1 MSEVDTQKPKF
12 YVLDMFPYPSGAGL
26 HVGHP
31 EGYTAT
37 DIIARMKRMQGYNV
51 LHPMGWD
58 AFGLPAEQY
67 ALDTGNNPREFTQKN
82 IATFK
87 RQIKS
92 LGFSYDWSREI
103 NTTDPKYYKWT
114 QWIFL
119 KLYEKGL
126 AYMAEVPVNWCPAL
140 GTVLSDEEV
149 IDGKSERGGHPVE
162 RRPMRQWI
170 LKITAYAD
178 RLLDD
183 LEKLDWPEHIK
194 EMQRNWIGRS
204 DGAEIDFM
212 LEDGSDH
219 ITVFTTRPDTL
230 FGATYLVLAPEHA
243 LVEKLTRPEQKAYVE
258 AYQDRTR
265 RKSDL
270 ERTDLNKEKTGVWTG
285 GYALHPVT
293 GEKLPVWIA
302 DYVLGHYGTGGIMA
316 VPGHDERDYEFAKVM
331 QLPIVEVVRGG
342 NLEEGAYTGDGEHIN
357 SDFLNGLYVAE
368 AKEKMIAWLEAHGK
382 GRRKRTYRLR
392 DWLFSRQRY
401 WGEPIP
407 ILHLEDGTTKPVKEE
422 DLPVLLPETDHI
434 RPSGTGESPLANIHD
449 WVHTVDPDTGRVAR
463 RETNTMPQWAG
474 SSWYF
479 LRFID
484 PHNEERFADP
494 EKLAYWLPVD
504 LYIGGA
510 EHAVLHLLYARF
522 WHKVLYDL
530 GLVPTDEP
538 FQKLFNQGMILGENH
553 EKMSKSRGNVVN
565 PDDIV
570 KSHGADALRLYE
582 MFMGPLEASKAW
594 STSGLDGARRFLDR
608 IYRLFVA
615 EDGTLSKR
623 IVTTKNVRPMQDLSA
638 IADLSGEGV
647 VPVQHVVHHAEHDTE
662 WVREA
667 ADVSEAA
674 LVARENGAQREV
686 PVDEAF
692 LRLYHQTVK
701 KVTDDYEALK
711 FNTAISQLM
720 VFVNEAYKRDE
731 IPAWM
736 MEGFVKLI
744 SPITPHLGEEL
755 WQRLGYKE
763 SLAYEPWPTY
773 DVRYLESDEIEIVIQ
788 VNGKVRA
795 HLTVTRGLDQETL
808 KRAALSLDE
817 VTRHLAGEPK
827 KVIIVPDKLVNIV
840 V

>member
-1 MSEVDTQKPKF
+1 MSQNGHWSYDHRHVEAKWQAYWEKHKTFEVKDIDTEKPKF

-67 ALDTGNNPREFTQKN
+67 ALDTGNNPRDFTQKN

-87 RQIKS
+87 KQIQS

-140 GTVLSDEEV
+140 GTVLADEEV

-162 RRPMRQWI
+162 RRPMRQWM

-204 DGAEIDFM
+204 DGAEIDFS
-212 LEDGSDH
+212 LEDGTDM

-230 FGATYLVLAPEHA
+230 FGATYLVLAPEHP
-243 LVEKLTRPEQKAYVE
+243 LVDRLTHPAHKEDVE
-258 AYQDRTR
+258 AYQEHTR

-270 ERTDLNKEKTGVWTG
+270 ERTDLNKEKTGVFTG
-285 GYALHPVT
+285 GYARHPVT
-293 GEKLPVWIA
+293 GQLLPVWIA
-302 DYVLGHYGTGGIMA
+302 DYVLGHYGTGAIMA
-316 VPGHDERDYEFAKVM
+316 VPGHDERDYAFAKRFN
-331 QLPIVEVVRGG
+331 LPIVEVVRGG
-342 NLEEGAYTGDGEHIN
+342 NLEEEAYTGDGEHIN
-357 SDFLNGLYVAE
+357 SDFLNGLYVKE
-368 AKEKMIAWLEAHGK
+368 AKETMIQWLEDHGK

-407 ILHLEDGTTKPVKEE
+407 ILHLEDGTTKPVKEDE
-422 DLPVLLPETDHI
+422 LPVLLPETEHI
-434 RPSGTGESPLANIHD
+434 RPSGTGESPLANIHE
-449 WVHTVDPDTGRVAR
+449 WVNTVDPETGLAAR

-479 LRFID
+479 LRFVD
-484 PHNEERFADP
+484 PHNDERFADP

-522 WHKVLYDL
+522 WHKVLFDL

-594 STSGLDGARRFLDR
+594 STQGLDGARRFLDR

-623 IVTTKNVRPMQDLSA
+623 ILRLS
-638 IADLSGEGV
+638 
-647 VPVQHVVHHAEHDTE
+647 QHDE
-662 WVREA
+662 EA
-667 ADVSEAA
+667 FAST
-674 LVARENGAQREV
+674 
-686 PVDEAF
+686 DEDF

-720 VFVNEAYKRDE
+720 VFVNEAYKRDVL
-731 IPAWM
+731 PAFM

-744 SPITPHLGEEL
+744 SPVTPHLGEEL
-755 WQRLGYKE
+755 WERLGYKT

-773 DVRYLESDEIEIVIQ
+773 EAQYLESDVVEVVVQI
-788 VNGKVRA
+788 NGKVRA
-795 HLTVTRGLDQETL
+795 HVQVAKGTDHETL
-808 KRAALSLDE
+808 QRTVFALDE
-817 VTRHLAGEPK
+817 VKRYVTGEPK
-827 KVIIVPDKLVNIV
+827 KVIVVPDKLVNIV